1 MFVIIAVTRNNKK
14 NEELSVLAHAY
25 NPCTWE
31 DVTDVGGQLGIC
43 NETVLENQ
51 IEQKGK
57 ELYTSVVIHC
67 ILF

>member
-1 MFVIIAVTRNNKK
+1 MT
-14 NEELSVLAHAY
+14 HAY

-31 DVTDVGGQLGIC
+31 DVTDVWGQLGTC

-57 ELYTSVVIHC
+57 ELYTAVVIDC
-67 ILF
+67 LFF